1 MKRYFYKARDK
12 NGKIVKGQVEAANK
26 AEAAKLLRNRAYVVI
41 NLRSGFGGFSV
52 ILTRWRTRVTKG
64 DVTSFTRQF
73 ATMINAGL
81 PISESLAI
89 LRLQSKNNMQP
100 IITQILADVEGGSS
114 LSSALSKHTR
124 AFSPTYIALV
134 KAGEAGGVL
143 DKVMARLADNMEK
156 EQEFRGKVKG
166 ALIYPV
172 IIVIGMIVVSIIMV
186 VFVIPRLT
194 SLYDQFGATL
204 PFMTQ
209 ILLSISNFFQTFWW
223 FILILLFFGGWA
235 FSIFRKTKEG
245 RRKIAEFEFKIPIF
259 GDLQREIV
267 IAELTRTL
275 ALMVGAGVPILEG
288 ISVTSDVVDNIII
301 SDAMKAAGKLVEKG
315 FPISFAFGKFP
326 EAFPYILSQMIA
338 VGEETG
344 KMEEVLEKV
353 SHVFEVD
360 SEQKVKAL
368 TSAIEPIIMIILGV
382 GVAFLVIAVILP
394 IYNLTSAI

>member
-12 NGKIVKGQVEAANK
+12 DGKIVKGQVEAVTK
-26 AEAAKLLRNRAYVVI
+26 AEAAKLLRQRAYVVI
-41 NLRSGFGGFSV
+41 SLRSGFGGLSV
-52 ILTRWRTRVTKG
+52 IMTRWRTRVTKG
-64 DVTSFTRQF
+64 DMTSFTRQF
-73 ATMINAGL
+73 STMINAGL

-89 LRLQSKNNMQP
+89 LRLQSKSNIQP

-114 LSSALSKHTR
+114 LSSAISKHTR

-172 IIVIGMIVVSIIMV
+172 IIVIGMIVVSLIMV
-186 VFVIPRLT
+186 IFVIPRLT

-204 PFMTQ
+204 PFMTRV
-209 ILLSISNFFQTFWW
+209 LLSISNFFQSFWW
-223 FILILLFFGGWA
+223 LILILSFFGGWA

-245 RRKIAEFEFKIPIF
+245 RRKIAELMFQIPIF

-301 SDAMKAAGKLVEKG
+301 SDAMKQASKLVEKG